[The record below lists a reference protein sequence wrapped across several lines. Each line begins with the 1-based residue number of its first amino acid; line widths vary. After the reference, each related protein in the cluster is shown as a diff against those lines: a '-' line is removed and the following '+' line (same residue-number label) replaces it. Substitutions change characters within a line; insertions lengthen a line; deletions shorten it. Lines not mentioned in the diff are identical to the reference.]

1 MGLKNNMWIIQQR
14 KIFIA
19 LSGLFVLGA
28 LLLIFTNGLKLGI
41 EFTGGSLTEVSYT
54 GARPEVSDIRAAL
67 EPLAFGEFLVQ
78 PTEENGVFVKTRSL
92 TEAERAMM
100 IETLSVGDH
109 QVVEKSFTSIGP
121 SVGKE
126 LKSKSA
132 IAIIIVSISTIL
144 FIAYAFRKV
153 SKPVSSWKYGF
164 IAIIT
169 LLHDVA
175 IATGAFAVMGKVMGA
190 EVDTLFVVSVL
201 TILGLSIN
209 DTIVVFD
216 RVRENLERKSSDDFK
231 EIVGKSLDETFTRS
245 INTSLASVIVLV
257 ALFLFGPEST
267 KVFSMTM
274 AIGMFF
280 GTYSSI
286 FLASPL
292 LVVTEE
298 YQKPQED

>member
-1 MGLKNNMWIIQQR
+1 MWIIKKR
-14 KIFIA
+14 KIFLAISA
-19 LSGLFVLGA
+19 LFVLSA
-28 LLLIFTNGLKLGI
+28 LAIILIDGLKFGI
-41 EFTGGSLTEVSYT
+41 EFTGGSLTEVVYT
-54 GARPEVSDIRAAL
+54 DSRPEISEIREQVETL
-67 EPLAFGEFLVQ
+67 GFGDFLVQ

-92 TEAERAMM
+92 TEDERVSM
-100 IETLSVGDH
+100 INALSFEDKKSVE
-109 QVVEKSFTSIGP
+109 EKSFTSIGP

-126 LKSKSA
+126 LKSKST
-132 IAIIIVSISTIL
+132 IAIIIVAISTIL

-153 SKPVSSWKYGF
+153 SKPVSSWKYGI

-169 LLHDVA
+169 LIHDVV
-175 IATGAFAVMGKVMGA
+175 IATGAFAVMGVLWGA
-190 EVDTLFVVSVL
+190 EVDTLFVVAVL

-216 RVRENLERKSSDDFK
+216 RIRENLGHKSSTDFK
-231 EIVGKSLDETFTRS
+231 EVVGKSLDETYARS
-245 INTSLASVIVLV
+245 INTSLSTIIVLV

-292 LVVTEE
+292 LVLVEE
-298 YQKPQED
+298 NQKD

>member
-1 MGLKNNMWIIQQR
+1 MWIIKKR
-14 KIFIA
+14 KIFLAISA
-19 LSGLFVLGA
+19 LFVLSA
-28 LLLIFTNGLKLGI
+28 LAIILIDGLKFGI
-41 EFTGGSLTEVSYT
+41 EFTGGSLTEVAYT
-54 GARPEVSDIRAAL
+54 DSRPEISEIRAQVETL
-67 EPLAFGEFLVQ
+67 GFGDFLVQ

-92 TEAERAMM
+92 TEDERVSM
-100 IETLSVGDH
+100 INALSFEDKKSVE
-109 QVVEKSFTSIGP
+109 EKSFTSIGP

-126 LKSKSA
+126 LKSKST
-132 IAIIIVSISTIL
+132 IAIIIVAISTIL

-153 SKPVSSWKYGF
+153 SKPVSSWKYGI

-169 LLHDVA
+169 LVHDVV
-175 IATGAFAVMGKVMGA
+175 IATGAFAVMGVLWGA
-190 EVDTLFVVSVL
+190 EVDTLFVVAVL

-216 RVRENLERKSSDDFK
+216 RIRENLGHKSSNDFK
-231 EIVGKSLDETFTRS
+231 EVVGKSLDETYARS
-245 INTSLASVIVLV
+245 INTSLSTIIVLV

-292 LVVTEE
+292 LVLVEE
-298 YQKPQED
+298 NQKD